1 MENIGA
7 SVSAVLTQEKK
18 EAEKKTAEKEG
29 AKYIRKE
36 NEVIFRLREDYKYQ
50 ISAVAEWA
58 ENSRGETVYPIYLY
72 YRHILSGKPCMNI
85 WACRVGV
92 VYNEWSEEKWDTLT
106 VRIMRLRPQ
115 DLLQIVCHEK
125 KYSVH
130 LI

>member
-1 MENIGA
+1 MKSIGA
-7 SVSAVLTQEKK
+7 SVDAVSTQVKK
-18 EAEKKTAEKEG
+18 EEVEKEG
-29 AKYIRKE
+29 ETNMRKE

-92 VYNEWSEEKWDTLT
+92 VYNKWSEEKWDTLT

>member
-1 MENIGA
+1 VKSIGA
-7 SVSAVLTQEKK
+7 SVDAVSTQVKK
-18 EAEKKTAEKEG
+18 EEVEKEG
-29 AKYIRKE
+29 ETNMRKE

-92 VYNEWSEEKWDTLT
+92 VYNKWSEEKWDTLT

-115 DLLQIVCHEK
+115 DLRQIVCHEK

>member
-1 MENIGA
+1 VKSIGA
-7 SVSAVLTQEKK
+7 SVDAVSTQVKK
-18 EAEKKTAEKEG
+18 EEVEKEG
-29 AKYIRKE
+29 ETNMRKE

-92 VYNEWSEEKWDTLT
+92 VYNKWSEEKWDTLT